1 MKDSSANTP
10 QIMKNLPKEQIAFL
24 SDSKSKHPK
33 EISGST
39 GKKPN
44 KSLGVLTKIS
54 WIILRISL

>member
-33 EISGST
+33 EISGSN

-54 WIILRISL
+54 